1 MHVINEHTVTK
12 RNVSVINSSPPPYLG
27 YSGMIS
33 IYRKKKKKKEVGGG
47 DFNSRDNLSL
57 VLVSHQQTQ
66 HTSSVSWGVNDKD
79 RKLMCGCHL
88 LAPSKQLSSV
98 ISGDAQI

>member
-47 DFNSRDNLSL
+47 TLTLGIISL
-57 VLVSHQQTQ
+57 
-66 HTSSVSWGVNDKD
+66 
-79 RKLMCGCHL
+79 
-88 LAPSKQLSSV
+88 
-98 ISGDAQI
+98 